1 MNKHLILDQLIFGS
15 AECLNHWISIFK
27 KWSTKS
33 GITYYIH
40 RIHLNYRSQ
49 MSDLFPFQDKYNE
62 HHWNAQTYN
71 ALPEWFFGFNLHGID
86 QRFDFISNKILN
98 EIMSFIKYNERLSIV
113 DLLRG
118 LRCLAVRSFERTK
131 NTFKSFDRKNK
142 KKQVTKNKKNEL
154 FFRRINFDR
163 KTLENFYFL
172 SLEYL
177 YVFIFF
183 ITFNPS
189 CLIMMRYFSTKL
201 TATNKHCTGPWKAS
215 FQQPSSSSCFQ
226 MNFGTMSCNDL
237 KHICQVLQRR
247 ST

>member
-40 RIHLNYRSQ
+40 RIHLSVSNVW
-49 MSDLFPFQDKYNE
+49 PFSISRQIQWASLKRANVKCTTRMIFWIQFAY
-62 HHWNAQTYN
+62 
-71 ALPEWFFGFNLHGID
+71 GID